1 MAFPLNTLIP
11 ELDEVDKQLMF
22 AVDPA
27 QKPALQKAL
36 SDAQARLAAV
46 DKTKNAEYA
55 GAMTQVI
62 MMRRRLESNVTPQDL
77 MTQRVTILEKLI

>member
-11 ELDEVDKQLMF
+11 ELDQIDKQLMF

-36 SDAQARLAAV
+36 SDAEARLAV
-46 DKTKNAEYA
+46 VNKENLAEYA

-62 MMRRRLESNVTPQDL
+62 MMRRRLESNITPQDL
-77 MTQRVTILEKLI
+77 MVQRVAILEGII

>member
-1 MAFPLNTLIP
+1 
-11 ELDEVDKQLMF
+11 MF

-36 SDAQARLAAV
+36 SDAEARLAV
-46 DKTKNAEYA
+46 VNKENLAEYA

-62 MMRRRLESNVTPQDL
+62 MMRRRLESNITPHDL
-77 MTQRVTILEKLI
+77 MVQRVTILEKLI